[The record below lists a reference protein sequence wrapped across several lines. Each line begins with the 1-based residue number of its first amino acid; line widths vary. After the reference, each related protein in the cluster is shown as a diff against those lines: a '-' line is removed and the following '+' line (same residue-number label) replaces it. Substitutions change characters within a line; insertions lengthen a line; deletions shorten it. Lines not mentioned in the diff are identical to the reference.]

1 MASFIKALLLVVVA
15 EMGDKTQL
23 LAMAMVSKYKAKQV
37 LLGVLIATI
46 LNHALAVEV
55 GSYLSSVIPM
65 DLVKI
70 IAAVS
75 FLAFGLW
82 TIRGDK
88 LDDEENKKV
97 KFGPI
102 VTVAIAFF
110 LAEMGDKTQLM
121 TITIAAE
128 NQQPI
133 FILMGTTVGMLIAD
147 GIGILG
153 GAWMCKHVPDI
164 YIKWV
169 AGVIFI
175 FFGTLTLYNSVPT
188 AFLGP
193 LYIVLYLALMGLL
206 IYLFGVKFAYFGQA
220 CDIAISRKDDLLDIE
235 SEEEIKKRA

>member
-23 LAMAMVSKYKAKQV
+23 LAMAMASKYKVKQV
-37 LLGVLIATI
+37 MMGVLVATI
-46 LNHALAVEV
+46 LNHALAVAV
-55 GSYLSSVIPM
+55 GSYLSDLIPM
-65 DLVKI
+65 DTVKI
-70 IAAVS
+70 VAAVA

-110 LAEMGDKTQLM
+110 IAEMGDKTQLM
-121 TITIAAE
+121 TITIAAQ
-128 NQQPI
+128 NKHPLL
-133 FILMGTTVGMLIAD
+133 ILAGTTTGMLIAD
-147 GIGILG
+147 GIGIIG
-153 GAWMCKHVPDI
+153 GAWMCRHIPEV

-169 AGVIFI
+169 AGIVFM
-175 FFGTLTLYNSVPT
+175 FFGTLTVYECVPA
-188 AFLGP
+188 AFITP
-193 LYIVLYLALMGLL
+193 LYIILYIAVLGVL

-220 CDIAISRKDDLLDIE
+220 CEIALQK
-235 SEEEIKKRA
+235 EEVSVDNEK

>member
-23 LAMAMVSKYKAKQV
+23 LAMAMASKYKAKQV
-37 LLGVLIATI
+37 LIGVLIATV
-46 LNHALAVEV
+46 LNHALAVAV
-55 GSYLSSVIPM
+55 GSYLSALIPM
-65 DLVKI
+65 DLIKI

-128 NQQPI
+128 NQQPLL
-133 FILMGTTVGMLIAD
+133 ILMGTTVGMLIAD

-153 GAWMCKHVPDI
+153 GAWMCRHIPEV

-169 AGVIFI
+169 AGVIFM
-175 FFGTLTLYNSVPT
+175 FFGTLTLYNAVPAT
-188 AFLGP
+188 FLGP
-193 LYIVLYLALMGLL
+193 IYIILYLVVMGLL
-206 IYLFGVKFAYFGQA
+206 IYLFGVKLAYFGQV
-220 CDIAISRKDDLLDIE
+220 CDIALNKTDDSSEMD

>member
-23 LAMAMVSKYKAKQV
+23 LAMAMASKYKAKQV
-37 LLGVLIATI
+37 LLGVLVATI
-46 LNHALAVEV
+46 LNHALAVAV
-55 GSYLSSVIPM
+55 GSYLSTMIPM
-65 DLVKI
+65 NVVKI
-70 IAAVS
+70 VAAVS
-75 FLAFGLW
+75 FLVFGLW

-128 NQQPI
+128 NSQPL

-153 GAWMCKHVPDI
+153 GAWMCRHIPEV

-169 AGVIFI
+169 AGIVFM
-175 FFGTLTLYNSVPT
+175 FFGTLTLYNSVSSSLLT
-188 AFLGP
+188 P
-193 LYIVLYLALMGLL
+193 LYISLFLGILGVL
-206 IYLFGVKFAYFGQA
+206 IYLFGVKFAYFGQV
-220 CDIAISRKDDLLDIE
+220 CERKVVKIEE
-235 SEEEIKKRA
+235 SEVVNE

>member
-23 LAMAMVSKYKAKQV
+23 LAMAMASKYKVKQV
-37 LLGVLIATI
+37 MMGVLVATI
-46 LNHALAVEV
+46 LNHALAVAV
-55 GSYLSSVIPM
+55 GSYLSDLIPM
-65 DLVKI
+65 NTVKI
-70 IAAVS
+70 VAAVA

-110 LAEMGDKTQLM
+110 IAEMGDKTQLM
-121 TITIAAE
+121 TITIAAQ
-128 NQQPI
+128 NKQPLL
-133 FILMGTTVGMLIAD
+133 ILAGTTTGMLIAD
-147 GIGILG
+147 GIGIIG
-153 GAWMCKHVPDI
+153 GAWMCRHIPEI

-169 AGVIFI
+169 AGIVFM
-175 FFGTLTLYNSVPT
+175 FFGTLTVYECVPA
-188 AFLGP
+188 AFITP
-193 LYIVLYLALMGLL
+193 LYIILYIAVLGVL

-220 CDIAISRKDDLLDIE
+220 CEIALQK
-235 SEEEIKKRA
+235 EEVSVDNEK

>member
-23 LAMAMVSKYKAKQV
+23 LAMAMASKYKAKQV
-37 LLGVLIATI
+37 LLGVLIATV
-46 LNHALAVEV
+46 LNHALAVAV
-55 GSYLSSVIPM
+55 GSYLSTMIPM
-65 DLVKI
+65 NVVKMV
-70 IAAVS
+70 AAVS
-75 FLAFGLW
+75 FLVFGLW

-102 VTVAIAFF
+102 ATVAIAFF

-128 NQQPI
+128 NTQPL

-153 GAWMCKHVPDI
+153 GAWMCRHIPEV

-169 AGVIFI
+169 AGIVFM
-175 FFGTLTLYNSVPT
+175 FFGTLTLYNSVSSSLLT
-188 AFLGP
+188 P
-193 LYIVLYLALMGLL
+193 LYISLFLGILGVL
-206 IYLFGVKFAYFGQA
+206 IYLFGVKFAYFGQV
-220 CDIAISRKDDLLDIE
+220 CERKVVKIEE
-235 SEEEIKKRA
+235 SEVVNE